1 MRYARLMILITLPAV
16 LFLLTCSKKDGIE
29 DVDAGKLLPKSFE
42 KLGMQRTGDIR
53 TFADNALWE
62 YIDGGAEMYH
72 LYNFIEVATADYKIG
87 TTEMVIDI
95 YRFDDATD
103 AYGLYGMLRTD
114 KPTIVLLGVE
124 GFTAPSSIIFVKGS
138 YLVRLMTYEET
149 EAANK
154 TLADLAQELNNTVPG
169 ATVRPNPF
177 KLFPPTNAMGTR
189 DKYYARSFLGH
200 KFLTRVYSQDY
211 LIGSDTVSL
220 FLSRDDVGDKYLQW
234 SEYAVQL
241 GKMATSPDSL
251 SYDSARVFLI
261 NDSFNGNIIAGLKG
275 GKLLGM
281 LNYRES
287 HKAFLAD
294 WLNSLQ

>member
-1 MRYARLMILITLPAV
+1 MTLLAV
-16 LFLLTCSKKDGIE
+16 LFMVSCSKKEGIE
-29 DVDAGKLLPKSFE
+29 DIEAGKLLPGSFE
-42 KLGMQRTGDIR
+42 KLGLQRTGDIR
-53 TFADNALWE
+53 TFTGNALWE

-72 LYNFIEVATADYKIG
+72 LYNFIEVATADYKAG
-87 TTEMVIDI
+87 ETEIVVDI

-114 KPTIVLLGVE
+114 KPTFVLLGVE

-149 EAANK
+149 EAANR

-169 ATVRPNPF
+169 ATARPNPF
-177 KLFPPTNAMGTR
+177 MLFPPTNAMGAR
-189 DKYYARSFLGH
+189 DKYYARSFLGQ

-220 FLSRDDVGDKYLQW
+220 FLSRDDAGDKYLRW
-234 SEYAVQL
+234 SEYVTQM
-241 GKMATSPDSL
+241 GKMAAPPDSL
-251 SYDSARVFLI
+251 SYDSGRVFLI
-261 NDSFNGNIIAGLKG
+261 NDSFNGNIIAGLKR

-281 LNYRES
+281 LNYSES